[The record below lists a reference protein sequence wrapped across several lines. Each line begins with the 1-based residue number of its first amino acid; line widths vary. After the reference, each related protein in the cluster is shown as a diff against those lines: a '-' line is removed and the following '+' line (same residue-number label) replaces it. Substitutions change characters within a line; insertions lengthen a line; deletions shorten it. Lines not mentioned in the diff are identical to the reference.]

1 MNVIL
6 HFGPY
11 YRNRNTM
18 KRMHEITMRGTME
31 TITNH
36 DRNLKVL
43 VDGFG
48 NVFFSN
54 LVIWEEVFVHFRPIL
69 GEIFILRVIL

>member
-18 KRMHEITMRGTME
+18 KRTHEITMRGTME

-36 DRNLKVL
+36 DKNSEVL
-43 VDGFG
+43 VDDFG
-48 NVFFSN
+48 NVFFFSKSYGKKR
-54 LVIWEEVFVHFRPIL
+54 LSTFDRF
-69 GEIFILRVIL
+69 